1 MNLRLRTV
9 FDAPRRLDI
18 RSRAVQTAIQFWAAG
33 PFMPSAQSLNIT
45 ISHSHRFIWYRVA
58 KVATRSTLQ
67 GLRDQGVVFEAEHPM
82 AVCYPLNTYD
92 SYFKFAF
99 VRNPWSRVVS
109 CWKNKIVDRHL
120 APPDG
125 VVRWRGLPDAQ
136 LQQLE
141 SFSGFVSYVESLS
154 IDTCDIHLRSQSKL
168 IDLNHID
175 FLGRYENMEQDMEE
189 VFVSLGLPARALPKI
204 NQSTGGETY
213 RDHYDADLIE
223 RVARI
228 YRRDIQI
235 FGYTFDN

>member
-1 MNLRLRTV
+1 
-9 FDAPRRLDI
+9 
-18 RSRAVQTAIQFWAAG
+18 
-33 PFMPSAQSLNIT
+33 
-45 ISHSHRFIWYRVA
+45 
-58 KVATRSTLQ
+58 
-67 GLRDQGVVFEAEHPM
+67 M